1 MNTVELL
8 RKVDLDLVHTVCEG
22 NQTVINRLVYAIDR
36 SLNNDVEDQD
46 VKDFVAWEF
55 ATAAEADWSEDCDLD
70 VEDYWDFNYDW
81 ATGMLEELLA
91 LAKLRD

>member
-8 RKVDLDLVHTVCEG
+8 RTVDLDLVHTVCEG
-22 NQTVINRLVYAIDR
+22 NQTVIDRLVYAIDW
-36 SLNNDVEDQD
+36 SLNNDADPEGIEDD
-46 VKDFVAWEF
+46 IAWEF

-81 ATGMLEELLA
+81 ARGMVEELLA
-91 LAKLRD
+91 LVKLRD